1 MNGRVPPRQTL
12 CNGERNTQ
20 VHPAIASGMAWQEAA
35 MKIFQVRQRI
45 TDSVLWVGSAHNE
58 VGALDA
64 MAHEAGYYD
73 YSDLPD
79 EVRHGGLMVEAVTLK
94 VQPMII
100 SQS

>member
-1 MNGRVPPRQTL
+1 
-12 CNGERNTQ
+12 
-20 VHPAIASGMAWQEAA
+20 
-35 MKIFQVRQRI
+35 
-45 TDSVLWVGSAHNE
+45 
-58 VGALDA
+58 

>member
-1 MNGRVPPRQTL
+1 
-12 CNGERNTQ
+12 
-20 VHPAIASGMAWQEAA
+20 
-35 MKIFQVRQRI
+35 MKVFQVRQRS
-45 TDSVLWVGSAHNE
+45 TDAVLWVGSAHNE

-79 EVRHGGLMVEAVTLK
+79 EVRDGGLMVEAVTLK

-100 SQS
+100 SHS